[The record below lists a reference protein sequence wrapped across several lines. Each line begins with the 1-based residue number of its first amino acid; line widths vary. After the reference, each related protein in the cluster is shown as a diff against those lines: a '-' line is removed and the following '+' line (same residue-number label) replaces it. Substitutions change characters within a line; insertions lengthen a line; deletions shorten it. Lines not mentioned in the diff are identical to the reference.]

1 MESST
6 AEGVL
11 SWVRMISRVCGR
23 TERTFRNSEKQSIE
37 ATMTFPVPVD
47 ATLCALSARIEG
59 RTLNAIA

>member
-1 MESST
+1 MLIRGGLAT
-6 AEGVL
+6 VT
-11 SWVRMISRVCGR
+11 